1 MSKKGKRSRENVFS
15 HPLLWCFRNVLSDFF
30 FSYFW
35 TCSGKHIV
43 IIKII
48 NKYRDSIF
56 WTSFISNYQHYI
68 QYYYPTMEID
78 KSVFWNM
85 GSANYY
91 GAEGHS
97 VLRRTSKMEPF
108 VKIVND
114 LQSWIIFAKYSIL
127 DCLTGFCCWRLS
139 ECLVLTLQSMPN
151 SLKSLLTDF
160 LETNDETVQM

>member
-1 MSKKGKRSRENVFS
+1 
-15 HPLLWCFRNVLSDFF
+15 
-30 FSYFW
+30 
-35 TCSGKHIV
+35 
-43 IIKII
+43 
-48 NKYRDSIF
+48 
-56 WTSFISNYQHYI
+56 
-68 QYYYPTMEID
+68 
-78 KSVFWNM
+78 M

-91 GAEGHS
+91 GAEEHS
-97 VLRRTSKMEPF
+97 VLRRTSEMEPF

-114 LQSWIIFAKYSIL
+114 LQSLIIFVKYSIL